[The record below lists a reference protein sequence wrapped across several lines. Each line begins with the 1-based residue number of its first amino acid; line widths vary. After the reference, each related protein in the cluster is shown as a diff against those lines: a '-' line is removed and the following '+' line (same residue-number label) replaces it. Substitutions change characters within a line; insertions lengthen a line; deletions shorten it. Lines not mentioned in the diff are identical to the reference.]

1 MEPEASAGKILL
13 RIYPAER
20 NCARKGRAVIYFS
33 YEIGIVLIYCFKEV
47 RQ

>member
-1 MEPEASAGKILL
+1 MEQEVSAGKISL

-20 NCARKGRAVIYFS
+20 DCARKDGAVRYFS

>member
-1 MEPEASAGKILL
+1 MEQEVSAGKISL

-20 NCARKGRAVIYFS
+20 DCARKDRAVIYFS